1 MKSLPRKIKGTILLF
16 VVLGSVLLSGCA
28 FKDIDKSVF
37 VAMIALD
44 VSDDE
49 EKPYKVTL
57 KLYEPTGSFNEAT
70 EPQYSYLSE
79 NGETLSEAIRMMESY
94 SDKELEFGH
103 SKLII
108 LGEELVKDNKNKEIL
123 DFLLRRPDIQ
133 MISWIA
139 VGRPNAEEIIKM
151 IPQGESAAY
160 PELFN
165 YFDSNGTTTPYIVTT
180 HLFEFRRNIKESG
193 IDSVLP
199 IIEINQED
207 QHFEVN
213 KSLLLALNKEP
224 LELDSLDTSIYNML
238 SRSVKHA
245 NLLIKEDGDHF
256 IANIDTVKSKYHVD
270 IKNPSEIQLAINI
283 SLYGSI
289 AESHKPMINK
299 DLPRYNEE
307 LKKES
312 EEKFTAFITK
322 MKKNGYDPLG
332 FGIDYKAKVLHN
344 RRMTDE
350 EWMEA
355 YKKAKV
361 NLTVKPG
368 IKSTGSIQ

>member
-1 MKSLPRKIKGTILLF
+1 MMSLPRKIKGTLLLF
-16 VVLGSVLLSGCA
+16 VLGGILLSGCA

-49 EKPYKVTL
+49 ENPYKVTL

-139 VGRPNAEEIIKM
+139 VARPNAEEIIKM

-165 YFDSNGTTTPYIVTT
+165 YFDSNGTTTPYLVTT

-224 LELDSLDTSIYNML
+224 LELNSLNTSIYNML

-256 IANIDTVKSKYHVD
+256 IANIDTVRSKYNVKV
-270 IKNPSEIQLAINI
+270 INPSEIQLNIKI

-299 DLPRYNEE
+299 NLPKYNEE

-312 EEKFTAFITK
+312 EEKFTAFITE

-332 FGIDYKAKVLHN
+332 FGIDYKARVLHN
-344 RRMTDE
+344 RRMTVE
-350 EWMEA
+350 EWKEA

>member
-1 MKSLPRKIKGTILLF
+1 MNFLLKIKGTLLL
-16 VVLGSVLLSGCA
+16 VILGSVLLSGCA

-57 KLYEPTGSFNEAT
+57 KLYEPTGSFREAT

-103 SKLII
+103 SKLIV
-108 LGEELVKDNKNKEIL
+108 LGEELVKNEKNKEIL
-123 DFLLRRPDIQ
+123 DFLIRRPDIQ
-133 MISWIA
+133 MISWIT

-165 YFDSNGTTTPYIVTT
+165 YFDGNGTTTPYIVTT
-180 HLFEFRRNIKESG
+180 HLFEFRRNIKEG
-193 IDSVLP
+193 WIDSVLP
-199 IIEINQED
+199 IIEINNED
-207 QHFEVN
+207 QHFEIN
-213 KSLLLALNKEP
+213 KSLLLSANKEP
-224 LELDSLDTSIYNML
+224 YELDSLNTSIYNML

-256 IANIDTVKSKYHVD
+256 IANIDTVKSKYNVK
-270 IKNPSEIQLAINI
+270 INNPSEIELDIKI
-283 SLYGSI
+283 SLYGSV

-299 DLPRYNEE
+299 DLKKYNEE
-307 LKKES
+307 LKKET
-312 EEKFTAFITK
+312 EEKFTTFISE

-344 RRMTDE
+344 RRMSKE
-350 EWMEA
+350 EWKEA
-355 YKKAKV
+355 YKNAKL

>member
-1 MKSLPRKIKGTILLF
+1 MTSLPLKIKVNLLLI
-16 VVLGSVLLSGCA
+16 VLGSVLLTGCA

-57 KLYEPTGSFNEAT
+57 KLYEPTGSFTEAT

-79 NGETLSEAIRMMESY
+79 NGETLSEAIRIMESY

-103 SKLII
+103 SKLIV
-108 LGEELVKDNKNKEIL
+108 LGEELVKEDKNKEIL
-123 DFLLRRPDIQ
+123 DFLIRRPDIQ

-139 VGRPNAEEIIKM
+139 VGRPNAEDIIKM

-180 HLFEFRRNIKESG
+180 HLFEFRRNIKEDG

-199 IIEINQED
+199 IIEINDED
-207 QHFEVN
+207 QHFEIN

-224 LELDSLDTSIYNML
+224 LELGSLNTSIYNML

-256 IANIDTVKSKYHVD
+256 IANIDTVKSKYNVKV
-270 IKNPSEIQLAINI
+270 INPSEIQLNINI

-299 DLPRYNEE
+299 NLPKYNEE

-312 EEKFTAFITK
+312 EEKFMAFITE
-322 MKKNGYDPLG
+322 MKKSGYDPLG

-344 RRMTDE
+344 RRMTVE
-350 EWMEA
+350 EWKEA